1 MMMHKRSKGS
11 DTEGLDR
18 IFIDLTEVELSKSK
32 RASSV
37 RVLRMNSVED
47 AKFINKG
54 IAPKTPVIVDGSNC
68 TESKKE
74 LVDALLSVYEVHK
87 QNWSIGMFGDTM
99 QKVYTD
105 GKDRLEEVVPK
116 EWTFPVKVMNH
127 RSAKRIVSLANA
139 IRSSVSSAS
148 MEAITH
154 ALISVWKCLI
164 NSHKK
169 L

>member
-32 RASSV
+32 RTSSV

-74 LVDALLSVYEVHK
+74 LVDAVRSSAREHGAEFYEV
-87 QNWSIGMFGDTM
+87 NDCTWIITLTDTAV
-99 QKVYTD
+99 Q
-105 GKDRLEEVVPK
+105 
-116 EWTFPVKVMNH
+116 
-127 RSAKRIVSLANA
+127 A
-139 IRSSVSSAS
+139 IR
-148 MEAITH
+148 
-154 ALISVWKCLI
+154 KR
-164 NSHKK
+164 
-169 L
+169 